1 MFEKRVFDGKVKY
14 IWMDGQLVPREEA
27 KLHVETECVMRGA
40 NVFEGLRAY
49 WNDSLRDL
57 FIFRIQDHM
66 DRLFDTSM
74 KLMRM
79 TLPYTKKDLIGATC
93 ELIKA
98 NQLREDIHM
107 RPTVYFGM
115 GKNFG
120 FRPEDIFTGAFI
132 TAQPLAVRSTLQKGL
147 KCCVSSWVRISDRSV
162 PPRIKSGANYQN
174 NRLALYEALLNGYD
188 NTIILTEGGKVS
200 EGHGSNIFIVR
211 DGVAIT
217 PPLTQDILEGITR
230 KTLLELFPKE
240 MGVTVLER
248 EIDRTELYV
257 ADEVFLCGS
266 NMEITPVVSIDHYPV
281 GKGEQGP
288 LTQRIQ
294 EVYFRAAKGIDEKY
308 KPWLTPVYNT

>member
-14 IWMDGQLVPREEA
+14 IWMDGRLVPREEA
-27 KLHVETECVMRGA
+27 MLHVETECVMRGA

-49 WNDSLRDL
+49 WNDSRTDL
-57 FIFRIQDHM
+57 FIFRIHDHM

-79 TLPYTKKDLIGATC
+79 TLPYTKEDLIGATR
-93 ELIKA
+93 ELVKA
-98 NQLREDIHM
+98 NKLREDIHM

-174 NRLALYEALLNGYD
+174 NRLALYEAFLNSYD
-188 NTIILTEGGKVS
+188 NTIILTERGKVS
-200 EGHGSNIFIVR
+200 EGHGSNIFIIR
-211 DGVAIT
+211 EGVAIT

-240 MGVTVLER
+240 MGVTVVER

-281 GKGEQGP
+281 GNGQRGP
-288 LTQRIQ
+288 LTQKIQ
-294 EVYFRAAKGIDEKY
+294 EIYFSVARGKDERY
-308 KPWLTPVYNT
+308 ESWLTPVYNT

>member
-1 MFEKRVFDGKVKY
+1 
-14 IWMDGQLVPREEA
+14 
-27 KLHVETECVMRGA
+27 
-40 NVFEGLRAY
+40 
-49 WNDSLRDL
+49 
-57 FIFRIQDHM
+57 
-66 DRLFDTSM
+66 M

-79 TLPYTKKDLIGATC
+79 ALPYTKEDLIGATR
-93 ELIKA
+93 ELVKA
-98 NQLREDIHM
+98 NKLREDIHM

-174 NRLALYEALLNGYD
+174 NRLALYEAFLNSYD
-188 NTIILTEGGKVS
+188 NTIILTERGKVS
-200 EGHGSNIFIVR
+200 EGHGSNIFIIR
-211 DGVAIT
+211 EGVAIT

-240 MGVTVLER
+240 MGVTVVER

-257 ADEVFLCGS
+257 ADEVFLVGATWRS
-266 NMEITPVVSIDHYPV
+266 HQSYRLISTQLGTGNGGHSLKKSRRSIS
-281 GKGEQGP
+281 GWQGERMKDTESWP
-288 LTQRIQ
+288 
-294 EVYFRAAKGIDEKY
+294 
-308 KPWLTPVYNT
+308 TPVYNT